1 MPPKIKFLIDEN
13 IGSNVESFLIKA
25 GYDAKRVVSGSKNG
39 EVVHIALI
47 EKRVLITHDIHF
59 SNILMYPPN
68 KYCGIIRV
76 RIHPPSANKVIPAL
90 QGLLEKVAA
99 DGFNRKLFILEEN
112 GFRVK

>member
-13 IGSNVESFLIKA
+13 IGSDVESFLIKA

-68 KYCGIIRV
+68 KYCGIVRI

-90 QGLLEKVAA
+90 QGLLEKVAS